1 MKLFELQQLPTF
13 GARLDAPLGVQPS
26 IIHKRIF
33 LYGDHR
39 PVLEGDLS
47 LSGHIC
53 GYRLVVEEGDEKAS
67 LYESGDWDDEVQ
79 GTVATNLSH
88 KEVQKAKQFYG
99 ESYTMCVVPVIVR
112 STRIE
117 ALIFK

>member
-39 PVLEGDLS
+39 PVLEGDPLDA
-47 LSGHIC
+47 HIC
-53 GYRLVVEEGDEKAS
+53 GYRFMVEEGDETPT
-67 LYESGDWDDEVQ
+67 LYETKNWGDEVQ
-79 GTVATNLSH
+79 GTLITNLEP
-88 KEVQKAKQFYG
+88 KEIRKAKEFYG
-99 ESYTMCVVPVIVR
+99 ESYTVDVVPVIVR
-112 STRIE
+112 TIRLE
-117 ALIFK
+117 TLIFK